1 MMNTTPIQR
10 DLVLVGGG
18 HATIQVLR
26 SFGMNPIEG
35 VRVTL
40 ITDVLKAPY
49 SGMLPGF
56 VEGIWSEDTLMF
68 DLAALS
74 AFAGARLIYSAITH
88 IDVEE
93 KIVILQSAAPVSYDI
108 ISVNTGAVPDTSN
121 IAGAQEH
128 ALRVKP
134 IAGFL
139 HNLPKIDKITDDL
152 AIIGAG
158 AAGSELALALRAR
171 MTASAQRPNIH
182 LIGRAANVLP
192 RHPSA
197 VSRIMK
203 QALDKANI
211 TSHLGSAVRAI
222 DKQAVTLE
230 NGAVIPAEICLM
242 VTAARPAVWVSGLPV
257 ARDERGFLAVTSRLH
272 LPDRPDFFAAGDIA
286 SVIGYEREK
295 AGVFAVRAGPVL
307 VHNLR
312 AALTGK
318 SFISWRPQ
326 KRYLALIGLANGH
339 ALAVRGSLVSSGA
352 MWLRLKHWIDKRFMD
367 KFTDLPLMQVAPPRT
382 LPALQ
387 NSDTTA
393 SHADNN
399 RLPEIYCAGC
409 GSKAEAGL
417 LSAAL
422 KDACQTALLLGANP
436 AYFPP
441 EDIFSDAA
449 DMPPARKKGS
459 LIQSVDYLSQAVSD
473 PFLFGRIAALHAM
486 SDILVAGAQPLS
498 ALGLVMTE
506 RAIPD
511 VQQRDLSQMLAGAL
525 VELSAHH
532 CQLSGGH
539 TVSATQAGLGFSI
552 TGERISSSRLPT
564 TNDEVTL
571 ILTKP
576 LGIGII
582 LAAQMRGRAP
592 AEALEGA
599 YLAMAT
605 SNAPVTAVI
614 GACRVAAMTDVTG
627 FGLARHA
634 LNLAARCG
642 FSGVHLTLDDIP
654 LLAGAAELSA
664 SGIASSLRD
673 GNMRA
678 VPEQHIAPDLAPEKT
693 AILFD
698 PQTSGGVLAAIP
710 STDAEPVIAALA
722 RLEGSLAVR
731 IGRFTSVSGLTL
743 S

>member
-1 MMNTTPIQR
+1 M
-10 DLVLVGGG
+10 
-18 HATIQVLR
+18 
-26 SFGMNPIEG
+26 
-35 VRVTL
+35 
-40 ITDVLKAPY
+40 
-49 SGMLPGF
+49 
-56 VEGIWSEDTLMF
+56 
-68 DLAALS
+68 
-74 AFAGARLIYSAITH
+74 
-88 IDVEE
+88 
-93 KIVILQSAAPVSYDI
+93 
-108 ISVNTGAVPDTSN
+108 
-121 IAGAQEH
+121 
-128 ALRVKP
+128 
-134 IAGFL
+134 
-139 HNLPKIDKITDDL
+139 
-152 AIIGAG
+152 
-158 AAGSELALALRAR
+158 
-171 MTASAQRPNIH
+171 
-182 LIGRAANVLP
+182 
-192 RHPSA
+192 
-197 VSRIMK
+197 
-203 QALDKANI
+203 
-211 TSHLGSAVRAI
+211 
-222 DKQAVTLE
+222 
-230 NGAVIPAEICLM
+230 
-242 VTAARPAVWVSGLPV
+242 
-257 ARDERGFLAVTSRLH
+257 
-272 LPDRPDFFAAGDIA
+272 
-286 SVIGYEREK
+286 
-295 AGVFAVRAGPVL
+295 
-307 VHNLR
+307 
-312 AALTGK
+312 
-318 SFISWRPQ
+318 
-326 KRYLALIGLANGH
+326 
-339 ALAVRGSLVSSGA
+339 
-352 MWLRLKHWIDKRFMD
+352 
-367 KFTDLPLMQVAPPRT
+367 
-382 LPALQ
+382 
-387 NSDTTA
+387 
-393 SHADNN
+393 
-399 RLPEIYCAGC
+399 
-409 GSKAEAGL
+409 
-417 LSAAL
+417 
-422 KDACQTALLLGANP
+422 LGANP

-486 SDILVAGAQPLS
+486 SDIFVAGAQPLS

-552 TGERISSSRLPT
+552 TGERISSSHLPT